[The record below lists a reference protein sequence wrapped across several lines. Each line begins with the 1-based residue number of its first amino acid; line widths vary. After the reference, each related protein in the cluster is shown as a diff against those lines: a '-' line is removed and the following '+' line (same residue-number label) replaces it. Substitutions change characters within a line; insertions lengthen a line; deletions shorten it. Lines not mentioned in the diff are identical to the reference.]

1 MRNDKNRQAFSLL
14 ELLAVIVIIALI
26 AAMVATRV
34 VSTIDDSKTNINTYN
49 IATLQ
54 AAAERYY
61 TVEGS
66 WPSADL
72 NELVPD
78 YVPVAI
84 PVQPTAPAK
93 SYVIDGTTHIVSAAP

>member
-1 MRNDKNRQAFSLL
+1 MRPKKIRNAFSLL

-34 VSTIDDSKTNINTYN
+34 KSTIDDSKTNVHAYN

-54 AAAERYY
+54 AASERYY
-61 TVEGS
+61 TVNGS
-66 WPSADL
+66 WPSQDL

-78 YVPVAI
+78 YVPAGIPAVPTNAALDYEFDSGTSSIVA
-84 PVQPTAPAK
+84 Q
-93 SYVIDGTTHIVSAAP
+93 